1 MKIENVEDVMALCNK
16 GWMDMNGNV
25 DEDVLEEDSLFL
37 ITLSSKFPSSS
48 FQSWQ
53 LFILIIFMTIVI
65 IDSVCITCPA
75 WRYTWMPTVA
85 KCGLSNILILL
96 FDQALTQY

>member
-1 MKIENVEDVMALCNK
+1 MIILMMKIENVEDVMALCNK

-48 FQSWQ
+48 FQS
-53 LFILIIFMTIVI
+53 
-65 IDSVCITCPA
+65 
-75 WRYTWMPTVA
+75 
-85 KCGLSNILILL
+85 
-96 FDQALTQY
+96 